1 MKYTAV
7 ILILLGMASAT
18 KLESSSLAQIEST
31 QQASIDVKSDSDSSD
46 DDSDS
51 NDDETNLQLSAQGDN
66 GTDKTNGWTDWIC
79 SGCHTEGKCL
89 SIGSVGHNQ
98 RMSTGTGGGDGK
110 SGIKTAGYAGGN
122 CPCRSTI
129 VGNCNL
135 RVKFESGTTGSDG
148 CAYRPTGWIHGG
160 SR

>member
-51 NDDETNLQLSAQGDN
+51 NDDETNLQLSA
-66 GTDKTNGWTDWIC
+66 
-79 SGCHTEGKCL
+79 
-89 SIGSVGHNQ
+89 
-98 RMSTGTGGGDGK
+98 
-110 SGIKTAGYAGGN
+110 
-122 CPCRSTI
+122 
-129 VGNCNL
+129 
-135 RVKFESGTTGSDG
+135 
-148 CAYRPTGWIHGG
+148 
-160 SR
+160 